1 MLSIKEAILLRAIL
15 ARTARGETVD
25 AVLASYTALDEETKE
40 RVLFY
45 VERD

>member
-1 MLSIKEAILLRAIL
+1 MLSIKESILLRAIL
-15 ARTARGETVD
+15 ARKTRGEAFD
-25 AVLASYTALDEETKE
+25 AILASYTALDEETKE